1 MDTINIYTKDG
12 WLDIPAIRSLD
23 CWLNVIIGAR
33 QVGKTYGVTK
43 DLLDRG
49 QHFMFMR
56 RTSEELAAIC
66 GDPDLDPWIKLDRE
80 GYKVRMTKVPGAKTY
95 AIGDINPDTGKIENR
110 RGIGISLST
119 VATVRGFSGDQY
131 TDLIFDEFI
140 PEEFIVVRKSMG
152 DAFVNALKTISGN
165 RELEGRPPLT
175 VWLLANANSIQS
187 PILQSLN
194 LLDDLDN
201 LIHNDQ
207 EWTITDN
214 KVFLAMPKSESI
226 TSRQKTTLLMRQ
238 IQGGL
243 SYEMMVNNK
252 FVYDDLSKVKRH
264 SLTGWQPYLNIGK
277 LGIWSSGT
285 HLYVTTTKGKAVS
298 YLDTEDEIKRC
309 DREHPELRLMYLNG
323 YVTFY
328 STKTYL
334 TFKGYLKI

>member
-1 MDTINIYTKDG
+1 MGSVNIYTKDG
-12 WLDIPAIRSLD
+12 WLDIPAIRSLG

-49 QHFMFMR
+49 QPFMFMR

-80 GYKVRMTKVPGAKTY
+80 GYQVRMAKVSGSKTY

-110 RGIGISLST
+110 RGMGISLST

-140 PEEFIVVRKSMG
+140 PEEFVVVRKSMG
-152 DAFVNALKTISGN
+152 DAFVNALKTIGGN
-165 RELEGRPPLT
+165 RELEGRPSLT

-194 LLDDLDN
+194 LLDDLDG
-201 LIHNDQ
+201 LIREDK
-207 EWTITDN
+207 EWTITEN
-214 KVFLAMPKSESI
+214 RVFLAMPRSDQI
-226 TSRQKTTLLMRQ
+226 TSMQKNTPLMRQ
-238 IQGGL
+238 IQGG
-243 SYEMMVNNK
+243 SAYDMMVNNT
-252 FVYDDLSKVKRH
+252 FAYDDLGKVKRH

-285 HLYVTTTKGKAVS
+285 HLYVTTTRGKASS
-298 YLDTEDEIKRC
+298 YLDTDDEIKRC
-309 DREHPELRLMYLNG
+309 DREHPEIRLMYLNG

-328 STKTYL
+328 STKAFL
-334 TFKGYLKI
+334 TFKDYIKI